1 MMRSLLFLL
10 LPLVSYG
17 YNILGSSSRTS
28 KPVIVGSTK
37 PIENFDPLN
46 LSSEENTPLLREA
59 ELKHGRLAMLAAT
72 GIPIAEMM
80 TKTTSIHDFD

>member
-10 LPLVSYG
+10 LPIVSYG

-37 PIENFDPLN
+37 PIEGTIL
-46 LSSEENTPLLREA
+46 
-59 ELKHGRLAMLAAT
+59 
-72 GIPIAEMM
+72 
-80 TKTTSIHDFD
+80 